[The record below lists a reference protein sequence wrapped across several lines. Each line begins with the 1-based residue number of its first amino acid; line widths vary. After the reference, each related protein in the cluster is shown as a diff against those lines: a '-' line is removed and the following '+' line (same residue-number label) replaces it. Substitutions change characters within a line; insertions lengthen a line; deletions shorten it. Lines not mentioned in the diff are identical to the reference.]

1 MDRFRELVK
10 RAQTRPD
17 IEALYKSLTA
27 GPSLD
32 QTTVERFLTDV
43 QGIDPAGLFERYA
56 VDGSWTQE
64 SLGTFL
70 LSGDNAPTKKIDMGL
85 PLPNAA
91 GYGAAT
97 AKLLY
102 LEFAQY
108 VSGWRTVERG
118 EYCGGVY
125 TGIACWVSMCRT

>member
-85 PLPNAA
+85 PLPN
-91 GYGAAT
+91 YFISSSHNT
-97 AKLLY
+97 Y
-102 LEFAQY
+102 LVGEQ
-108 VSGWRTVERG
+108 WRGESTVEGYIRVLLAG
-118 EYCGGVY
+118 
-125 TGIACWVSMCRT
+125 CRCVERESY